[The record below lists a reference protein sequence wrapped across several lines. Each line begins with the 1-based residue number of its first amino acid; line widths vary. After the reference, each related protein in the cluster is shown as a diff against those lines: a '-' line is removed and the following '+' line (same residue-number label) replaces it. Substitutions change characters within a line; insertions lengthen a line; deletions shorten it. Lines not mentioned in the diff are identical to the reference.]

1 MIRRIGIGCV
11 ALATAAVLLVL
22 ALAAYYMTH
31 VDTAGQGVLL
41 LGPVQSAECTVGGG
55 CVAMSGRE
63 LRELVQHAAMIGAS
77 RTCKGS

>member
-11 ALATAAVLLVL
+11 ALATVAVLLAL
-22 ALAAYYMTH
+22 AIAAYYMTH

-41 LGPVQSAECTVGGG
+41 LGPVQSVECADGGG